1 MRLIQIL
8 VPDDCRSEVLAVLD
22 DEHID
27 YVLTREEGN
36 GDDAAVVQFPV
47 PTQAVDV
54 VLTDLR
60 DAGLDEE
67 GYTVVGSL
75 ETARTPNIDELED
88 RFVKGRDED
97 DSIATEEIRT
107 KALGMNPSPVTY
119 YAMTVLSAIV
129 ATAGLLLDSPAL
141 VVGSMVIAPQVG
153 SAMTTSVGLVL
164 NDRDMIR
171 DGLWSQV
178 LGLAVAI
185 VSATI
190 FGWALKSAQFIPPAL
205 NVATVNQISQRTSP
219 GFLSLAV
226 GLCAGGAGALGL
238 ATALPVSLVG
248 VMIAAALIPAAA
260 AVGVGLAWGP
270 PVLAFGAFVLLVVN
284 VVSINA
290 AGSGVLWVL
299 GYRPTTETNLRKAA
313 PTLVAVAVLL
323 VSFAGAGAL
332 MAQQVHTENTAN
344 GEVQT
349 LLEGKQYKELDLI
362 KVNVEFDDMGLVDN
376 TQHVTVLVTRP
387 SGKRY
392 AGLAKKI
399 AKRISVKLGGRTVVE
414 LEFTERQQSAART

>member
-1 MRLIQIL
+1 MRLIQVL

-27 YVLTREEGN
+27 YVLTREDSDGN
-36 GDDAAVVQFPV
+36 EAAVVQFPV
-47 PTQAVDV
+47 PTQAVDA
-54 VLTDLR
+54 VLTALR
-60 DAGLDEE
+60 DAGLDED

-75 ETARTPNIDELED
+75 ETARTPNIAELED
-88 RFVKGRDED
+88 RFVKGGDED

-178 LGLAVAI
+178 LGLAVAV

-226 GLCAGGAGALGL
+226 GLCAGAAGALGL

-290 AGSGVLWVL
+290 AGSGVLWGL
-299 GYRPTTETNLRKAA
+299 GYRPKDGTTLRKAA
-313 PTLVAVAVLL
+313 PTVVAVVVLL

-344 GEVQT
+344 REVQK
-349 LLEGKQYKELDLI
+349 LLEGEQYKSLDLV
-362 KVNVEFDDMGLVDN
+362 KVNVEFDDMGLVDDR
-376 TQHVTVLVTRP
+376 QHVTVLVTRP

-392 AGLAKKI
+392 PGLAKEI
-399 AKRISVKLGGRTVVE
+399 AARISDELGGRTVVE
-414 LEFTERQQSAART
+414 LEFTERQRSAART

>member
-1 MRLIQIL
+1 MRLIQVL
-8 VPDDCRSEVLAVLD
+8 VPDDCRSDVLAVLD
-22 DEHID
+22 DEDID

-36 GDDAAVVQFPV
+36 GGDSAVLQFPV
-47 PTQAVDV
+47 PTQAVDA
-54 VLTDLR
+54 VLTSLR
-60 DAGLDEE
+60 DAGLDEN

-75 ETARTPNIDELED
+75 ETARTPNIQELEE
-88 RFVKGRDED
+88 RFVRGQDED

-129 ATAGLLLDSPAL
+129 ATAGLLLNSPAL
-141 VVGSMVIAPQVG
+141 VVGSMVIAPQMG

-164 NDRDMIR
+164 NDRNMIR
-171 DGLWSQV
+171 DGLSSQV
-178 LGLAVAI
+178 LGLAVAV

-226 GLCAGGAGALGL
+226 GLCAGAAGALGV

-290 AGSGVLWVL
+290 ASGSVLWAL
-299 GYRPTTETNLRKAA
+299 GYRPKNEGNIRDAA
-313 PTLVAVAVLL
+313 PRIVAAAILL
-323 VSFAGAGAL
+323 VSFVGAGAL
-332 MAQQVHTENTAN
+332 MTQQVHTENTAN
-344 GEVQT
+344 REVQKI
-349 LLEGKQYKELDLI
+349 LESKQYEQLELVE
-362 KVNVEFDDMGLVDN
+362 VNVEFDDMGLVDDK
-376 TQHVTVLVTRP
+376 QHVTVLVTKP

-392 AGLAKKI
+392 PGLAKKL
-399 AKRISVKLGGRTVVE
+399 AGKISAQLDGRTIVE
-414 LEFTERQQSAART
+414 LQFTESQQSVART

>member
-1 MRLIQIL
+1 MRLIQVL
-8 VPDDCRSEVLAVLD
+8 VPDDCRNEVLAVLD

-27 YVLTREEGN
+27 YVLTREDGN

-47 PTQAVDV
+47 PTQAVDAI
-54 VLTDLR
+54 LTDLR
-60 DAGLDEE
+60 DAGLNEE

-129 ATAGLLLDSPAL
+129 ATAGLLLNSPAL

-178 LGLAVAI
+178 LGLGVAI

-299 GYRPTTETNLRKAA
+299 GYRPKTEMNFRNAA

-332 MAQQVHTENTAN
+332 MSQQVHTENTAN
-344 GEVQT
+344 REVQS
-349 LLEGKQYKELDLI
+349 LLEGKQYKELDLV

-392 AGLAKKI
+392 PGLAKEI
-399 AKRISVKLGGRTVVE
+399 AKRISVKLDGRTVVE
-414 LEFTERQQSAART
+414 LEFTERQQSVART

>member
-1 MRLIQIL
+1 MRLIQVL
-8 VPDDCRSEVLAVLD
+8 VPDDCRSDVLAVLN

-27 YVLTREEGN
+27 YVLTQEDGN
-36 GDDAAVVQFPV
+36 GGDSAVVQFPV
-47 PTQAVDV
+47 PTQAVDA
-54 VLTDLR
+54 VLTSLR
-60 DAGLDEE
+60 DAGLAED

-75 ETARTPNIDELED
+75 ETARTPNIQELEE
-88 RFVKGRDED
+88 RFVRGRDED

-107 KALGMNPSPVTY
+107 KALGMNPSPLTY

-129 ATAGLLLDSPAL
+129 ATAGLLLNSPAL
-141 VVGSMVIAPQVG
+141 VVGSMVIAPQMG

-164 NDRDMIR
+164 NDRNMIR
-171 DGLWSQV
+171 DGLSSQV

-226 GLCAGGAGALGL
+226 GLCAGAAGALGV

-290 AGSGVLWVL
+290 ASGGVLWGL
-299 GYRPTTETNLRKAA
+299 GYRSKNEGGLWDATPRIVAA
-313 PTLVAVAVLL
+313 LILL

-332 MAQQVHTENTAN
+332 MTQQVNTSN
-344 GEVQT
+344 TTNEEVQKI
-349 LLEGKQYKELDLI
+349 LESKQYKELDLVE
-362 KVNVEFDDMGLVDN
+362 VNVEFDDMGLVDDK
-376 TQHVTVLVTRP
+376 QHVTVLVTKP
-387 SGKRY
+387 AGKRY
-392 AGLAKKI
+392 PGLAKKL
-399 AKRISVKLGGRTVVE
+399 AGKISQKLGGETVVE
-414 LEFTERQQSAART
+414 LQFTESQQSVAKT